1 MAEWEI
7 WVAEEWISERED
19 LQHLAAAQ
27 PPPVSMIRLLKS
39 PLLPQKELPQRLKR
53 RYR

>member
-19 LQHLAAAQ
+19 LQHLAAGRLL
-27 PPPVSMIRLLKS
+27 PVLMMRLLKS
-39 PLLPQKELPQRLKR
+39 PRLPQKELPQRLKR